1 VKSFQVEW
9 SAEQFFRVTVQA
21 VTEDDAELKFFAGEF
36 DKTKI
41 EAVGSEVIEV
51 VEITE
56 ID

>member
-1 VKSFQVEW
+1 MKSFQVEW